1 MTEPVNPPEIS
12 VCIVTYNQE
21 RYIRQCVES
30 ALAQDVT
37 VSFEIVIGDDCSED
51 ATRAI
56 LTDLQAQ
63 YPDKIRLLLHEKNL
77 GNRGGNNFLK
87 LLQSSRGRY
96 LATLDG
102 DDYWTDPG
110 KLRKQYEA
118 LEAQPDF
125 AVCFHG
131 VRAIHAEDD
140 REIYRL
146 PGPPEPLLTVEDIC
160 RNNYIHT
167 NACFFRNVLGEDLE
181 AWLKELPFQDWAL
194 HIYLSRFG
202 KVRYLDE
209 VMSVWRVHPSGNWN
223 GVSAEK
229 QIADVVKVLTHC
241 DEMMGLACHGAIQHH
256 LASVYRQV
264 FHQGLEN
271 GAHRDVQGLGAFLE
285 VCDRLIEAAPHHPV
299 TAVERETYEEI
310 RNTCRR
316 VHEIFKQQALEQ
328 PSVKIP

>member
-1 MTEPVNPPEIS
+1 MSKPLTPPEIS

-30 ALAQDVT
+30 ALNQDVS
-37 VSFEIVIGDDCSED
+37 VPFEIVIGDDGSQD
-51 ATRAI
+51 KTRAI

-63 YPDKIRLLLHEKNL
+63 HPHKIRLLLHEKNL

-87 LLQSSRGRY
+87 VLQSSQGRY

-102 DDYWTDPG
+102 DDYWTDPS
-110 KLRKQYEA
+110 KLRRQYEA
-118 LEAQPDF
+118 LEAQPEVT
-125 AVCFHG
+125 VCFHG
-131 VRAIHAEDD
+131 VRALHAEDD
-140 REIYRL
+140 RELYRL

-194 HIYLSRFG
+194 HIYLARFG

-223 GVSAEK
+223 GVAAEK
-229 QIADVVKVLTHC
+229 QVADVVRVLTHC
-241 DEMMGLACHGAIQHH
+241 DGMMGFACHEAIQHH
-256 LASVYRQV
+256 LAQVYRQV
-264 FHQGLEN
+264 FQHGMESGSYRDAQSLE
-271 GAHRDVQGLGAFLE
+271 AFLE
-285 VCDRLIEAAPHHPV
+285 VCDRLIEAAPYHPV
-299 TAVERETYEEI
+299 TAEERETYQEI
-310 RNTCRR
+310 QSRCRR
-316 VHEIFKQQALEQ
+316 LQEVFRQQG
-328 PSVKIP
+328 SVKTP